1 MISVVTRAGVNKEH
15 SEDAVLCGAQVIVSK
30 SCVVSLP
37 NNSFVAVADGVGG
50 SLAGEVA
57 STFVLSELSKCTPDD
72 LRTQLLDINNRLI
85 TESNLIPEHKGMAS
99 TLTGVYLTKD
109 ESMLFHVGNT
119 RAYTLQGKYL
129 KQITSDHTVYN
140 WLKSSGRHEE
150 AAECNRNE
158 ITNCFGGGDSHLLER
173 LQVKTISSSKTVLLT
188 SDGVHEH
195 ISIDDMEEILCM
207 DLGDLEKCAAIIEKA
222 LCAGSQDDLSVVLIN
237 ASEEDEI

>member
-1 MISVVTRAGVNKEH
+1 MISVVTRAGVKKEH
-15 SEDAVLCGAQVIVSK
+15 SEDAVLCGAQIIVSD
-30 SCVVSLP
+30 SCEVSIP
-37 NNSFVAVADGVGG
+37 DNSFVAVADGVGG

-57 STFVLSELSKCTPDD
+57 SAFVLSELSKCTPGD
-72 LRTQLLDINNRLI
+72 LRTQLMEINDRLI
-85 TESNLIPEHKGMAS
+85 TESNLLPEHKGMAS

-109 ESMLFHVGNT
+109 EAILLHVGNT

-140 WLKSSGRHEE
+140 LLKSSGRHEE

-158 ITNCFGGGDSHLLER
+158 ITNCFGGGDPRLLDR
-173 LQVKTISSSKTVLLT
+173 LRVTTISSSKTILLT

-195 ISIDDMEEILCM
+195 ISIDDMEEILRM
-207 DLGDLEKCAAIIEKA
+207 DLGDLEKCAAIVEKA

-237 ASEEDEI
+237 ASEEDKM